1 MVFNENLN
9 TVRERIKN
17 DIILMADFNAMTN
30 SVVLRNLQKGREML
44 KAKFRVFIA
53 KVLWIKE
60 RLIFTPV
67 FPPNKKWKFMKENC
81 EYPTHVRLPTYW
93 EMAWWLDSLNKSF
106 SLSPVLITDLVPIR
120 CYGSKWLTFKSH
132 TNSST
137 RNSLSVECKRITCCF
152 YSFVVLFLFSFV

>member
-53 KVLWIKE
+53 KVL
-60 RLIFTPV
+60 
-67 FPPNKKWKFMKENC
+67 
-81 EYPTHVRLPTYW
+81 
-93 EMAWWLDSLNKSF
+93 
-106 SLSPVLITDLVPIR
+106 
-120 CYGSKWLTFKSH
+120 
-132 TNSST
+132 
-137 RNSLSVECKRITCCF
+137 
-152 YSFVVLFLFSFV
+152 